1 MRSNA
6 FFKSHGVVEDDL
18 AKLENFIESP
28 VINGYRNK
36 CEFTVGRHPE
46 TQKATVGNE
55 TDPFFCYLIE
65 VR

>member
-36 CEFTVGRHPE
+36 CEFTVGKK
-46 TQKATVGNE
+46 QKLK
-55 TDPFFCYLIE
+55 F
-65 VR
+65 

>member
-46 TQKATVGNE
+46 TQKATVGNDS
-55 TDPFFCYLIE
+55 DPFLAAG
-65 VR
+65 RRPR